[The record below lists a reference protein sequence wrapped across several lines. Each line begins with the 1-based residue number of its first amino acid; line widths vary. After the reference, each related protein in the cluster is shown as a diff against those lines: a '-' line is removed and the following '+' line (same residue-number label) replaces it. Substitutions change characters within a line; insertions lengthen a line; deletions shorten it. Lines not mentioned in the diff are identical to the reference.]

1 MRIAA
6 IVPSAGSG
14 RRMHSKT
21 DKPFIRLGKKEII
34 CYCLRRLQNSSSIS
48 EIIVVASNKNIPRL
62 KRLITKEGF
71 SKVGEVVRGGR
82 KRADSVLNGLS
93 RVSSDIDLVLIHDC
107 ARPFL
112 NQGLINRTLTATKR
126 YKASLSAVLVKPTIK
141 EASPKKS
148 FVKKTLERRF
158 LWEAQ
163 TPQAFD
169 KRLLIKAY
177 QKAGKE
183 ASSFTDSASLVEN
196 IGKQVKIVKG
206 EYNNIKITTPEDLIL
221 AATILERSSTTIK
234 KGV

>member
-1 MRIAA
+1 MRVAA

-34 CYCLRRLQNSSSIS
+34 CHCLRRLQNSSSIS
-48 EIIVVASNKNIPRL
+48 EIIVVASDKNIPRL
-62 KRLITKEGF
+62 KRLIIREGF

-93 RVSSDIDLVLIHDC
+93 RVSGDIDLVLIHDC

-112 NQGLINRTLTATKR
+112 NQGLISRTLIAAKR

-141 EASPKKS
+141 EASLKKS

-169 KRLLIKAY
+169 KKLLIKAY
-177 QKAGKE
+177 QKAGKR

-196 IGKQVKIVKG
+196 IGKRVKVVKG
-206 EYNNIKITTPEDLIL
+206 EYGNIKITTAEDLIL
-221 AATILERSSTTIK
+221 ATTIM
-234 KGV
+234 GTHR